1 MLHKKENILRNGAR
15 DSLARYLTLE
25 LETFLVAHPAEPNNP
40 QLALGHND

>member
-1 MLHKKENILRNGAR
+1 MGTNIKKLRE
-15 DSLARYLTLE
+15 ARYLTLE